1 MGHTSTSVSLATG
14 LQKARD
20 IKGTDEN
27 IIAIIGDGSLSGGEA
42 FEGLDEA
49 SELGTGIIIVVNDN
63 EMSIAE
69 LHCQLCLVMC
79 GLSVQRDLFQLLV
92 SLSA

>member
-1 MGHTSTSVSLATG
+1 MPYDAHDRIEPNRQSQPRSPLKVQPCDEL
-14 LQKARD
+14 

-63 EMSIAE
+63 EMCIS
-69 LHCQLCLVMC
+69 
-79 GLSVQRDLFQLLV
+79 
-92 SLSA
+92 